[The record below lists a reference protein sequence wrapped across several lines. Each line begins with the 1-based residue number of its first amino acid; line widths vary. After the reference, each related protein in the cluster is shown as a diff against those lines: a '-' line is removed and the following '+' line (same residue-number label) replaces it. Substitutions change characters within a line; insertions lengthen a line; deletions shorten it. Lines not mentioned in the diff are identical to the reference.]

1 MEKIEM
7 TLQQWQQTGTPE
19 HAIILGVLLGMIIT
33 FGVYLCKVPIKSSK
47 KYFSKKMYHHATTR
61 LKKYK

>member
-19 HAIILGVLLGMIIT
+19 HAIILGVLLGMSIT
-33 FGVYLCKVPIKSSK
+33 FGVYLCKAPIKGSK
-47 KYFSKKMYHHATTR
+47 KYFAKKMYHHATAR
-61 LKKYK
+61 LKQYK